1 MVGKYYPKELKEEV
15 INKIK
20 SEGLTGVEASNRY
33 GINVKNIYCWLSQG
47 VGGGTNGQILE
58 NNRLKR
64 ENKQL
69 KQIIGQLLF
78 EKEKGKKN

>member
-1 MVGKYYPKELKEEV
+1 MGGKYYPKELKEEV

-33 GINVKNIYCWLSQG
+33 GINVKNIYRWLSCG

-58 NNRLKR
+58 NNQVVKPNQVWCGRLYVY
-64 ENKQL
+64 
-69 KQIIGQLLF
+69 
-78 EKEKGKKN
+78 

>member
-1 MVGKYYPKELKEEV
+1 MGGKYYPKELKEEV

-58 NNRLKR
+58 NNQVVKPNQVWCVRLYVY
-64 ENKQL
+64 
-69 KQIIGQLLF
+69 
-78 EKEKGKKN
+78 